1 MPAPGIPY
9 DWSIVTV
16 YFNTYVN
23 HLASRAQSLRNM
35 SSMCETLPDHNFWR
49 FDIWHF
55 NTRNGFFTSS
65 PFLSIRRFSFI
76 RWFTARSLFGASSLT
91 YILAQINFPTTDW
104 DNGGGEYGHLKVE
117 NDIVDN
123 GWIDQ
128 RQSYDSDDGAYRSTS
143 DGAANRL
150 PKVAL
155 SPFRACSRSH
165 LTLPC
170 LWYICQL
177 TPFCI
182 MKRICVW

>member
-1 MPAPGIPY
+1 MKP
-9 DWSIVTV
+9 SQTTTSNVLT
-16 YFNTYVN
+16 
-23 HLASRAQSLRNM
+23 
-35 SSMCETLPDHNFWR
+35 
-49 FDIWHF
+49 FDIL
-55 NTRNGFFTSS
+55 TRETVFFTSS
-65 PFLSIRRFSFI
+65 PLLSIRRFSFI
-76 RWFTARSLFGASSLT
+76 RWFTARSLFGASALT
-91 YILAQINFPTTDW
+91 YSLAQINFPTTDW

-117 NDIVDN
+117 NDIVDY

-128 RQSYDSDDGAYRSTS
+128 RQRYDSDDGAYRSTS

>member
-1 MPAPGIPY
+1 MKP
-9 DWSIVTV
+9 SQTTTSNVLT
-16 YFNTYVN
+16 
-23 HLASRAQSLRNM
+23 
-35 SSMCETLPDHNFWR
+35 
-49 FDIWHF
+49 FDIL
-55 NTRNGFFTSS
+55 TRETVFFTSS
-65 PFLSIRRFSFI
+65 PLLSIRRFSFI

>member
-16 YFNTYVN
+16 YFNAYVN
-23 HLASRAQSLRNM
+23 HLASRAQSLRNI
-35 SSMCETLPDHNFWR
+35 SSMCETLPDQNFWR
-49 FDIWHF
+49 FDICHF

-65 PFLSIRRFSFI
+65 PLLSIRRFSFI
-76 RWFTARSLFGASSLT
+76 RWFTARSLFGASALT
-91 YILAQINFPTTDW
+91 YSLAQINFPTTYW
-104 DNGGGEYGHLKVE
+104 DNGGGECGYLKVE

-128 RQSYDSDDGAYRSTS
+128 RQRCDSDDGAYRSTS

-150 PKVAL
+150 PEVAF
-155 SPFRACSRSH
+155 SPFRAFSRSH

-170 LWYICQL
+170 LWYVC
-177 TPFCI
+177 
-182 MKRICVW
+182 